1 MCKNMEECKR
11 PSWNRYFLDLCEA
24 VSKRATCDRGR
35 SGCVIVKDKRI
46 LTTGY
51 VGSPAGLPHCD
62 EIGHDMRKVFDDAG
76 KVTQHCVRTLHA
88 EQNAIIQAAKF
99 GVSIDGATLYCKMV
113 PCRPC
118 AMMIINS
125 GIKRVVAEKH
135 YHAEADTVKMFK
147 DAGIGLIVMSD
158 EVEKY
163 DRQ

>member
-1 MCKNMEECKR
+1 MEDLRR
-11 PSWNRYFLDLCEA
+11 PSWDRYFLDLCDA

-35 SGCVIVKDKRI
+35 NGCVIVKDKRI

-51 VGSPAGLPHCD
+51 VGSPAGLLHCD

-76 KVTQHCVRTLHA
+76 NVTQHCVRTLHA

-113 PCRPC
+113 PCRSC

-147 DAGIGLIVMSD
+147 DARIGLVVLSD